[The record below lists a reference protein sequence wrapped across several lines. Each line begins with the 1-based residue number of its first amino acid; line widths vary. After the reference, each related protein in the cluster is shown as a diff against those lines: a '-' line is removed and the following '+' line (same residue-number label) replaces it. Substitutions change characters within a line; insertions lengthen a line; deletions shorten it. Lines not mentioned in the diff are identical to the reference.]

1 MTYQMLVMYQDI
13 MNLKVSYKMIPWY
26 EDLGILLGAMALE
39 IATQSVGLYLVDLIH
54 GFRLLDYIQFSLYRH
69 RTRKEEWIFTSYT
82 LNISLDKIYRSLDCL
97 YFTDQYYFLVA
108 VSTCGGFLIILGL
121 QILTINQYNIFNDPF
136 SILMFF
142 LMTLVGRIARFIS
155 KVVQSIFKPWSKEKS
170 PDEKQFNTT
179 MNLENYMLKNW
190 NIYEHDVVRHHLIKQ
205 KKEWVIENLPN
216 ILKPDHFKDNNG
228 FLIKV
233 YKRLEDIIK
242 KEEIEILRSN
252 LISKNTFIPK
262 PKSLEAQ
269 NAIIHSS
276 KEEFVRLLCLMQ
288 YWKILAR
295 EALYYRTLIERVKT
309 TFLASYCSKC
319 RTDDDLLVH
328 EEKTLYEVMSKFR
341 VRMAGLVS
349 TNHDWIEFYKESQ
362 VFTTL
367 CSNCY
372 NIHKIKSYLD
382 ANKSIAEGD
391 KSSIIS
397 FAQQIKEDSKKPKKL
412 YKEIIMGDLKGKFKA
427 IMLNWVLQARSRVL
441 HSKRVE
447 QDEGK
452 VEEMNVSSEGEN

>member
-1 MTYQMLVMYQDI
+1 MMYQDI
-13 MNLKVSYKMIPWY
+13 MKLKDAYKMIPWY
-26 EDLGILLGAMALE
+26 EDLAIMFSAMALE
-39 IATQSVGLYLVDLIH
+39 LATQALGLYLVDLIH
-54 GFRLLDYIQFSLYRH
+54 GFRLLDYIQFSRYRH

-108 VSTCGGFLIILGL
+108 TSTCGGFLVILGL
-121 QILTINQYNIFNDPF
+121 QILTINTYNIFNDPF

-142 LMTLVGRIARFIS
+142 LMTLVGRIARYLA
-155 KVVQSIFKPWSKEKS
+155 KVVQSIFKPWSKHKL
-170 PDEKQFNTT
+170 PDEKQFNTM
-179 MNLENYMLKNW
+179 MNLENYMLKDW
-190 NIYEHDVVRHHLIKQ
+190 NIYEHDIVRHHLVKH
-205 KKEWVIENLPN
+205 KKEWIIENLPS
-216 ILKPDHFKDNNG
+216 ILKADHFKDNNG

-233 YKRLEDIIK
+233 YKRLEDVIK
-242 KEEIEILRSN
+242 KEEIEVLRSN
-252 LISKNTFIPK
+252 LIVKNTFVPQ
-262 PKSLEAQ
+262 PKSVEAQ

-276 KEEFVRLLCLMQ
+276 KEEFVRLLCIMQ

-295 EALYYRTLIERVKT
+295 EALYYRNLIQNIKQ

-328 EEKTLYEVMSKFR
+328 EEKTLYELMVKFR

-349 TNHDWIEFYKESQ
+349 TDHDWKQFYQESQ

-372 NIHKIKSYLD
+372 NIHKIKSYLE
-382 ANKSIAEGD
+382 ANKSIREGD

-397 FAQQIKEDSKKPKKL
+397 FAQQLKEDSKKPKKL
-412 YKEIIMGDLKGKFKA
+412 YREIIMGDLKGKFKA
-427 IMLNWVLQARSRVL
+427 VMFKWVLQARSRVL
-441 HSKRVE
+441 HLGERVE
-447 QDEGK
+447 QDEGR
-452 VEEMNVSSEGEN
+452 VEDVNVSSEGEN